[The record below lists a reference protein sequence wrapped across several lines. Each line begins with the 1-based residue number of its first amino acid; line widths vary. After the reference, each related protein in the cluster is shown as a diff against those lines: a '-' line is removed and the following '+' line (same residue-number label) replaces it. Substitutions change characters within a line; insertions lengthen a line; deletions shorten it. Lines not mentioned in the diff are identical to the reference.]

1 MTRRGIDI
9 TGISET
15 HWVGQGKVQLTGGH
29 TIIYSGRDDNNH
41 REGVGILMAKRAT
54 EALIDWT
61 PISKRII
68 KARFYSQHIKLTLVH
83 VYAPTEDA
91 DDQTKDDFYT
101 RLQDVLDNRNMHD
114 MLIVTGDMNAKVGY
128 DRESYE
134 TVIGINGMGQRNDN
148 GKRLCDICDM
158 NELVITGTLFPHKD
172 IHKATW
178 ISPDRKTKNQ
188 IDHTLINK
196 RFRNSVKDTRVY
208 RSADIGSDH
217 YLVCTKIQL
226 RLKRHQI
233 QTKLRNKFDTEKLE
247 NKDFLKTFG
256 ITLRNKY
263 DLLEDEIPVE
273 EEGE

>member
-1 MTRRGIDI
+1 MDPKEVLKVGNWNVRTLYRSGNLAQVAREMTRRGIDI

-15 HWVGQGKVQLTGGH
+15 HWVGQGKVQLAGGH

-128 DRESYE
+128 DREAMKE
-134 TVIGINGMGQRNDN
+134 
-148 GKRLCDICDM
+148 
-158 NELVITGTLFPHKD
+158 
-172 IHKATW
+172 
-178 ISPDRKTKNQ
+178 
-188 IDHTLINK
+188 
-196 RFRNSVKDTRVY
+196 
-208 RSADIGSDH
+208 
-217 YLVCTKIQL
+217 
-226 RLKRHQI
+226 
-233 QTKLRNKFDTEKLE
+233 
-247 NKDFLKTFG
+247 
-256 ITLRNKY
+256 
-263 DLLEDEIPVE
+263 LLE
-273 EEGE
+273 